1 MQKIA
6 QAIPTFNGWQPSEA
20 TDTTVIVPTEKMH
33 IIFKEIAPGAIRF
46 TAHSTTQI
54 PDVETHAIMANFLD
68 ETAPVLM
75 SGRMTRL
82 ALSVHDDATLLSS
95 LATVPFASDVEQD
108 IVKHIVSRLIVES
121 EIMLTYVTSRF
132 TNLPTYDLPYA
143 TSNMG
148 SFLPADILADM
159 VSRGDPLGALAQFV
173 GMHTATA
180 PSGEDTIR
188 RAASVLSESEFDAGE
203 VADVE
208 GVWGVAA
215 SLRDDPVLYQFIAD
229 AGLLTAV
236 AYRRLP
242 TALTHHQGL
251 RLTDAGNAH
260 ADVFTALVTGRAN
273 DESDELISQLILQTS
288 ADMPTAVSDE
298 SLRELI
304 SVLVSVIDNAQRRLL
319 DYAKI
324 VVAE

>member
-33 IIFKEIAPGAIRF
+33 IIFTEIAPGAIRF

-54 PDVETHAIMANFLD
+54 PDVETHAIMVNFLD

-95 LATVPFASDVEQD
+95 LATVPFPSDVEQD
-108 IVKHIVSRLIVES
+108 TVKHIVSRLIVES
-121 EIMLTYVTSRF
+121 EIILTYVASRF

-180 PSGEDTIR
+180 PSGEETIR

-215 SLRDDPVLYQFIAD
+215 TLRNDPVLYQFIAD

-260 ADVFTALVTGRAN
+260 ADVFTALVTGQ
-273 DESDELISQLILQTS
+273 SDELISQLILQTS
-288 ADMPTAVSDE
+288 ADLPTAVSDE

-324 VVAE
+324 VAAE